1 MKIFKILILFIL
13 VLSSCKDDKQSTT
26 ETVKDSATTN
36 EVATKTVNTEVKKES
51 NGTFLCKI
59 NGKDWSYTKASGIV
73 SRHRKTKKRT
83 AIITFIKQ
91 LDKGKESV
99 QLFYDVDKNILEEAT
114 AILKLPKKG
123 GGKMSA
129 MYRIQLNGSKRL
141 PESEI
146 SGTIDLSNAT
156 AASGTAE
163 VSKMKIR
170 FEEGNL
176 EDETMS
182 VITFTPLN
190 FSGIGYS
197 DSEKLFGSQNND

>member
-1 MKIFKILILFIL
+1 MKEYITLITILLL
-13 VLSSCKDDKQSTT
+13 VSCKSETKNDTNQPVQVEQKEQANKTELTT
-26 ETVKDSATTN
+26 KSDI
-36 EVATKTVNTEVKKES
+36 ES

-176 EDETMS
+176 EDGTMS

-197 DSEKLFGSQNND
+197 DSEKLFGSQKND

>member
-1 MKIFKILILFIL
+1 
-13 VLSSCKDDKQSTT
+13 
-26 ETVKDSATTN
+26 
-36 EVATKTVNTEVKKES
+36 
-51 NGTFLCKI
+51 
-59 NGKDWSYTKASGIV
+59 
-73 SRHRKTKKRT
+73 
-83 AIITFIKQ
+83 
-91 LDKGKESV
+91 
-99 QLFYDVDKNILEEAT
+99 
-114 AILKLPKKG
+114 
-123 GGKMSA
+123 MSA
-129 MYRIQLNGSKRL
+129 MYRIQLIGSKRL

-176 EDETMS
+176 EDKTMS